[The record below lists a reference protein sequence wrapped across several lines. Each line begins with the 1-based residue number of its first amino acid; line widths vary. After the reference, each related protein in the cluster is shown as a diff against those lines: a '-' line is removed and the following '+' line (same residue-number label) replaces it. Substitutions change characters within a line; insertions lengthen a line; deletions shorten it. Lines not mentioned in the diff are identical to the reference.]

1 MNTPN
6 KHFNESWEFLAAY
19 HETANLPAGESL
31 YVSAMPKVKNKEW
44 KFYFKALSDV
54 FVIGKRNSWL
64 TIHVD
69 GNGFPAYLY
78 VKPILIMEDTM
89 ILQEI
94 VLENGDTVIMSSFFE
109 DGKKFYVRVLPEKK
123 GNPKNILN
131 TDDEEKAYRR
141 FYELSVCK

>member
-6 KHFNESWEFLAAY
+6 KHFNESWEFLVSY

-31 YVSAMPKVKNKEW
+31 CVSAMPKVKSKEW

-78 VKPILIMEDTM
+78 VKKHL
-89 ILQEI
+89 
-94 VLENGDTVIMSSFFE
+94 F
-109 DGKKFYVRVLPEKK
+109 
-123 GNPKNILN
+123 
-131 TDDEEKAYRR
+131 
-141 FYELSVCK
+141 